1 MASPELSSAEW
12 IAEAPSECTV
22 AGFCRTVPLTNF
34 GSVTFSK
41 IAALGNKQGGTL
53 TGPGWEPTPIQLVPR
68 ARRVFGDVN
77 ASASST
83 AGASP
88 TNLSADG
95 SAFTVNWVANA
106 APASGTTTTTTTTSG

>member
-1 MASPELSSAEW
+1 MAIPDLTSAEW

-34 GSVTFSK
+34 GSITFSK
-41 IAALGNKQGGTL
+41 IASLGNGQGGTL
-53 TGPGWEPTPIQLVPR
+53 SGPGWEATPIQLVPR
-68 ARRVFGDVN
+68 ARRFFGDVN

-88 TNLSADG
+88 ANLTADG
-95 SAFTVNWVANA
+95 SAFTVNWVADA
-106 APASGTTTTTTTTSG
+106 TTPPGTTTTTSG